1 MDAAFG
7 GCRGDNPMQH
17 DSEWAGCESQGQM
30 PWAPLYTH
38 WVWERSSLA
47 VLNHTLSKRFDIA
60 SK

>member
-1 MDAAFG
+1 
-7 GCRGDNPMQH
+7 MQH